1 MKNHSMKISAAFAAT
16 MILAST
22 LSSSARPDTRYI
34 SCQAATGLVNSYGA
48 IILGTSA
55 HVYDKYV
62 KNHAYCNRGQRLERA
77 YVPTADSR
85 RCNVG
90 YKCKEFIIDHR

>member
-1 MKNHSMKISAAFAAT
+1 MKNHSKKISAAFAAT

-34 SCQAATGLVNSYGA
+34 SCHAAKGLVNSYGA

-55 HVYDKYV
+55 HRYDKYV
-62 KNHAYCNRGQRLERA
+62 KNHAYCNRGQHIVRA

-90 YKCKEFIIDHR
+90 YKCAEFIKDD